1 MANVD
6 YRDGFLV
13 QGASATQGPFVLL
26 GGNYGITCAA
36 AFSTGNV
43 SLQILGPDAATYINA
58 LPAFTANGAA
68 SVDLP
73 PGKYQV
79 LVTAPASAVNL
90 SCIPI
95 SYRK

>member
-1 MANVD
+1 MSNLD

-26 GGNYGITCAA
+26 GGKYGVSAVAT
-36 AFSTGNV
+36 FSTGSV
-43 SLQILGPDAATYINA
+43 ALQILGPDASTYINA

-73 PGKYQV
+73 AGKYQV
-79 LVTAPASAVNL
+79 LVTAPATAVNV
-90 SCIPI
+90 SVIPI

>member
-1 MANVD
+1 VANID

-13 QGASATQGPFVLL
+13 QAAAATQGPFVIL
-26 GGNYGITCAA
+26 GGKYGVTCSA

-43 SLQILGPDAATYINA
+43 ALQSLGPDGATFINA
-58 LPAFTANGAA
+58 LPAFTANGFA

-73 PGKYQV
+73 AGKYQV
-79 LVTAPASAVNL
+79 AVTAPATAVNL

>member
-13 QGASATQGPFVLL
+13 QAASATQGPFVLI
-26 GGNYGITCAA
+26 GGKYGVSCSA

-43 SLQILGPDAATYINA
+43 ALQFLGPDAATFINA
-58 LPAFTANGAA
+58 APAFTANGFAVA
-68 SVDLP
+68 DLP
-73 PGKYQV
+73 AGKYQV
-79 LVTAPASAVNL
+79 AVTAPASAVNL
-90 SCIPI
+90 SVIPI

>member
-1 MANVD
+1 MSNVD

-13 QGASATQGPFVLL
+13 QNASATQRPFVLL
-26 GGNYGITCAA
+26 GGKYGVTCSAT
-36 AFSTGNV
+36 FSTGNV
-43 SLQILGPDAATYINA
+43 SLQILGPDAATFINT

-68 SVDLP
+68 TADLP

-90 SCIPI
+90 ACVPI